1 MVAKIPI
8 TAKLS
13 AETLVSLEIQAKERG
28 LTRSGAIA
36 AAIEAWLNPAPT
48 IGEPATKPALVG
60 TMAEIKEIESRLSA
74 IKARMAAPSPPSTAQ
89 GLTFNFVLS
98 GEPR

>member
-13 AETLVSLEIQAKERG
+13 AETLVSLEIQAKELG

-36 AAIEAWLNPAPT
+36 AAIEAWLDPQPLT
-48 IGEPATKPALVG
+48 RGSATKPALVG
-60 TMAEIKEIESRLSA
+60 TMAEIEEIENRLSA
-74 IKARMAAPSPPSTAQ
+74 IKARMAEPSPSATAQ